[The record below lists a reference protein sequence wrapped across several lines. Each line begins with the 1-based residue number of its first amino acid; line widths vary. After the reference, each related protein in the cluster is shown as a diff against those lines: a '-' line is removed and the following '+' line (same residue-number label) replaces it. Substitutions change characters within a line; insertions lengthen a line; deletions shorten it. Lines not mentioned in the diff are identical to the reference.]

1 MPSTRRTLRAGGPPA
16 LRRASH
22 APGRS
27 LPPVAVFVLVTLC
40 AILLS
45 GAAPEK
51 HLSVYSTA
59 ANYSL
64 PVVQRDGHDYVG
76 LLELLEPLGTVNAK
90 ADGPRWRLRYNRVEG
105 DFQTGKNRARIQGR
119 DADLPAAF
127 LVENGRGLIPVAALG
142 VLLPRFLG
150 GPVSLHEDS
159 ERLFIGSVA
168 THFTASLAADNPARL
183 VFHFTSPVNPFVST
197 EPGALRLTIG
207 REPVVAPASPT
218 LTFGSKTIPS
228 ATYTESNGT
237 AIVTVNSTAPCM
249 ASLSSDGRTVTI
261 SPTSAAAAAPHNPPT
276 SAAPGTLGT
285 QPQSSSAPNTP
296 PHPLPPHYFP
306 VVDPPHAGDTPAET
320 LTTTLAQK

>member
-45 GAAPEK
+45 GAPPEK

-64 PVVQRDGHDYVG
+64 PVVQRDGRDYVG

-90 ADGPRWRLRYNRVEG
+90 ADGPRWRLRYNKVEG
-105 DFQTGKNRARIQGR
+105 DFQAGKNRARIQGR

-150 GPVSLHEDS
+150 GPVTLHEDS
-159 ERLFIGSVA
+159 GPLFIASVA
-168 THFTASLAADNPARL
+168 TPFTATRAADNPPRL
-183 VFHFTSPVNPFVST
+183 SFHFTSP
-197 EPGALRLTIG
+197 LT
-207 REPVVAPASPT
+207 P
-218 LTFGSKTIPS
+218 L
-228 ATYTESNGT
+228 
-237 AIVTVNSTAPCM
+237 
-249 ASLSSDGRTVTI
+249 LS
-261 SPTSAAAAAPHNPPT
+261 
-276 SAAPGTLGT
+276 
-285 QPQSSSAPNTP
+285 
-296 PHPLPPHYFP
+296 PHPHPFPFPFPRTPWSPPP
-306 VVDPPHAGDTPAET
+306 SPP
-320 LTTTLAQK
+320 L